1 MFKTIQPKRACA
13 LVVTAAA
20 AALLWTACSDNEE
33 TPPEQPRTPS
43 VELAAGTPGA
53 TTLTFTATS
62 TDAEK
67 CAYTVIE
74 ADKNVPTAQ
83 EILQGGG
90 ILHPTKA

>member
-13 LVVTAAA
+13 LMVTAAA

-43 VELAAGTPGA
+43 VELAAGTSGA

-62 TDAEK
+62 IDAEK
-67 CAYTVIE
+67 CADRKSV
-74 ADKNVPTAQ
+74 V
-83 EILQGGG
+83 
-90 ILHPTKA
+90 

>member
-1 MFKTIQPKRACA
+1 M
-13 LVVTAAA
+13 VTAAA

-43 VELAAGTPGA
+43 VELAAGTSGA

-62 TDAEK
+62 IDAEK

-74 ADKNVPTAQ
+74 AGKTMLTAQ

-90 ILHPTKA
+90 SSHPTKA